1 MPFAYPFVG
10 NRGLL
15 EEARARGPTGVP
27 WLSANQGLLPLV
39 AGLLEEGATF
49 VVSLGGVVLVAP
61 RRSEH
66 VACAGGLEVLAA
78 GELFF
83 TASAGRLTVTRT
95 TNQSTGYCP
104 DLESWGALAAALLK
118 AGVDAPIGFSPEFLF
133 RRCDA
138 CGELSVVKERW
149 FVCPFCDAEL
159 PRAWNVSARRPVDV
173 A

>member
-10 NRGLL
+10 NRALL
-15 EEARARGPTGVP
+15 EDARADGPTGVP
-27 WLSANQGLLPLV
+27 WLSADQALARVVP
-39 AGLLEEGATF
+39 GLLEEGATF

-83 TASAGRLTVTRT
+83 ASVGGRLRLVRA

-104 DLESWGALAAALLK
+104 DLDSWSALDHALVKADVAA
-118 AGVDAPIGFSPEFLF
+118 PSGFDPEFLF

>member
-1 MPFAYPFVG
+1 MPFAYSFVG
-10 NRGLL
+10 KPALL
-15 EEARARGPTGVP
+15 AEARARGATGVP
-27 WLSANQGLLPLV
+27 WLSEREAFV
-39 AGLLEEGATF
+39 EEGATF
-49 VVSLGGVVLVAP
+49 VVSLQGLLLLAP

-83 TASAGRLTVTRT
+83 SRQAGRACLLRA

-104 DLESWGALAAALLK
+104 DVDSWSALAHALAEVGAVRP
-118 AGVDAPIGFSPEFLF
+118 AGFEPAFDF
-133 RRCDA
+133 RRCEA

-149 FVCPFCDAEL
+149 FVCPFCDADL
-159 PRAWNVSARRPVDV
+159 PQVWNVSARRLVEV

>member
-27 WLSANQGLLPLV
+27 WLSANQVLLPVVPGLLD
-39 AGLLEEGATF
+39 EGATF
-49 VVSLGGVVLVAP
+49 VVSLSNVVLVAP

-83 TASAGRLTVTRT
+83 ATW
-95 TNQSTGYCP
+95 
-104 DLESWGALAAALLK
+104 E
-118 AGVDAPIGFSPEFLF
+118 VD
-133 RRCDA
+133 C
-138 CGELSVVKERW
+138 
-149 FVCPFCDAEL
+149 
-159 PRAWNVSARRPVDV
+159 VSCARRTSRPATALTSLRGVRSLRPW
-173 A
+173 